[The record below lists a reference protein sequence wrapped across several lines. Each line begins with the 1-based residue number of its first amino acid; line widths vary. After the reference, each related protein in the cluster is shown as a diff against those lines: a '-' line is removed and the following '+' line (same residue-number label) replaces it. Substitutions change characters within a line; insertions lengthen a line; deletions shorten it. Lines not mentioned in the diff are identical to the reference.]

1 MPVSPIIYA
10 VLAVLISMNFS
21 SAMGNQAKDE
31 APKVLLVYS
40 SGEPTDWQNLLKN
53 PTVLDAITNPTPIK
67 RNVHK
72 LALHIRDYLEKNGVS
87 VRLARVED
95 FTKDDWAEI
104 RSYDTVVFGTPS
116 RFWNVSWEM
125 KRFLEQIFIR
135 IKLLSESGASGR
147 TYAAF
152 ALAEILPSS
161 VEALERMAKTIS
173 DSGGTLP
180 PALRLSLA
188 LSMTD
193 EEYNKRID
201 KFLASL
207 VVLAR

>member
-1 MPVSPIIYA
+1 MLVSPIIYA
-10 VLAVLISMNFS
+10 VLAVFISMNFS
-21 SAMGNQAKDE
+21 SAMANQAKDE

-40 SGEPTDWQNLLKN
+40 SGEPTDWQNLLEN
-53 PTVLDAITNPTPIK
+53 PTVLDAITSPTPIK

-72 LALHIRDYLEKNGVS
+72 LALRIRDYLEKNGVS

-104 RSYDTVVFGTPS
+104 RSYDIVIFGTPS

-135 IKLLSESGASGR
+135 IKLLSKSGASGR

-161 VEALERMAKTIS
+161 VEALKRMAETIS

-188 LSMTD
+188 LNMTD

-201 KFLASL
+201 KFLATL

>member
-1 MPVSPIIYA
+1 MPVYRFVCA
-10 VLAVLISMNFS
+10 VAAVLISINFS
-21 SAMGNQAKDE
+21 SAMGNEAKDK

-53 PTVLDAITNPTPIK
+53 PTVLDAITSPTPIK
-67 RNVHK
+67 RNIHRV
-72 LALHIRDYLEKNGVS
+72 ALHIQYYLEKNGIS

-135 IKLLSESGASGR
+135 IKLLSESRASGR

-161 VEALERMAKTIS
+161 EDALERMAETIS

-193 EEYNKRID
+193 EEYDKETD
-201 KFLASL
+201 KFLAAL

>member
-1 MPVSPIIYA
+1 MLVSPIIYA
-10 VLAVLISMNFS
+10 VLAVFISMNFS
-21 SAMGNQAKDE
+21 SAMANQAKDE

-40 SGEPTDWQNLLKN
+40 SGEPTDWQNLLEN
-53 PTVLDAITNPTPIK
+53 PTVLDAITSPTPIK

-104 RSYDTVVFGTPS
+104 RSYDIVIFGTPS

-161 VEALERMAKTIS
+161 VEALERMAETIS

-188 LSMTD
+188 LNMTD

-201 KFLASL
+201 KFLATL